1 MSSSASTAP
10 SNIVASSAAPSL
22 PGATPEVQSAMTYI
36 LGNVPWMKFRV
47 CAEPDVQLFK
57 TDAKLQQ
64 ALAQISQGIAT
75 SVAQILTTEFTS
87 QTQAL
92 IKSVTPQISTAIVE
106 LIQQLIAASAETN
119 CCKAAEC
126 TEACPLTA
134 SCIPE
139 LSGKPCGPITATKP
153 PSLPDLSTARWI
165 WTKEA
170 EGGKKPPI
178 GARPFRKTLTPKVPV
193 DSLIVDITCDD
204 AYSLYVN
211 GYLVGSGR
219 NWGTAQRYRVAFYP
233 TCKLVIA
240 IYGAQ
245 DPNVAGL
252 IVSAVTW
259 NSLLPDNPATTFVT
273 DASWKTFANP
283 TFSSKFIKP
292 CFDDSTWDNATVEV
306 AFGEAPWGGVVKP
319 TGYTAQNPAL
329 TQLPSGIPDAP
340 KADAATVLTQ

>member
-1 MSSSASTAP
+1 MPSSVSTAP
-10 SNIVASSAAPSL
+10 SNIVVSSATASL

-47 CAEPDVQLFK
+47 CAEPDLQLFK
-57 TDAKLQQ
+57 TDPKLQQ

-75 SVAQILTTEFTS
+75 SVAQTITTEFTS
-87 QTQAL
+87 LLEAL
-92 IKSVTPQISTAIVE
+92 IKNITPQISTAVVE

-139 LSGKPCGPITATKP
+139 LSGKPCGPVTATKP
-153 PSLPDLSTARWI
+153 PSLPDLGKASWI
-165 WTKEA
+165 WTTEA
-170 EGGKKPPI
+170 KSGNPPV

-219 NWGTAQRYRVAFYP
+219 DWNKTQRYRVAFYP

-240 IYGAQ
+240 IYGFQ
-245 DPNVAGL
+245 DPGVAG
-252 IVSAVTW
+252 IVASAVTW
-259 NSLLPDNPATTFVT
+259 NSLLPNNLVTTFVT
-273 DASWKTFANP
+273 DASWKTLANP

-306 AFGEAPWGGVVKP
+306 AFGAQPWGNVAKP

-329 TQLPSGIPDAP
+329 TQLPGAPDAP